1 MGITRAIEVQLA
13 AAQTY
18 GTAKNMTAVTN
29 AAEAVATLEASH
41 GVVVGDYL
49 ELTSGWARLNGR
61 IVRAKTVVTND
72 VTLEGINTSSTVRF
86 PAGLGTGTVRKITP
100 ASGLIKLSQV
110 KLVATSG
117 GEMGFEDM
125 TTVDDVQGKEAP
137 TIPGPTRLTLTCF
150 DDPTLAWYAVLL
162 AAADATTP
170 LAFRMRF
177 PNGVMLLLN
186 AYVALSRFPQ
196 IEGGGMALKSTIT
209 LSLVADTTRYAS

>member
-18 GTAKNMTAVTN
+18 GTTKNMTAVTN
-29 AAEAVATLEASH
+29 ATEAVATLEASH

-49 ELTSGWARLNGR
+49 ELTSGWPRLNGR

-72 VTLEGINTSSTVRF
+72 VTLEGINTVSTLRF
-86 PAGLGTGTVRKITP
+86 PAGLGTGSVRKITP
-100 ASGLIKLSQV
+100 ATGLINLSQV
-110 KLVATSG
+110 KIIATSG

-125 TTVDDVQGKEAP
+125 TQVDDVMAKEAP
-137 TIPGPTRLTLTCF
+137 TLPSPTRLTLTYF

-170 LAFRMRF
+170 LAFRIRF
-177 PNGVMLLLN
+177 PAGAMILIN
-186 AYVALSRFPQ
+186 AYVGLSRLPQ
-196 IEGGGMALKSTIT
+196 FESGGMAIKGTVT
-209 LSLVADTTRYAS
+209 LSVVADITRYAS